1 MKKFL
6 IIILMLSMALAG
18 CKKAEEEI
26 SEPTKDEAVEETEEP
41 VREKTKTALSATLE
55 MSSDWTILDEYSTQ
69 ITEHSSDDAEDRI
82 MLATSAS
89 VDEDGE
95 VCWDDSD
102 EWALAV
108 LTEDGAYNLF
118 LERVQL
124 GDVFFEVSTAYVKGV
139 PKETIT
145 VYVFAEAGNKIYN
158 YTYDEAEDVFIGEEV
173 FSTSREADYINK
185 RYSSR

>member
-18 CKKAEEEI
+18 CKKAEEETV
-26 SEPTKDEAVEETEEP
+26 EPPKDEIAEETEER
-41 VREKTKTALSATLE
+41 VREKTKIALSTKLE
-55 MSSDWTILDEYSTQ
+55 MSSNWTILDEYSAQ
-69 ITEHSSDDAEDRI
+69 ITRHSSEDAEDRI

-108 LTEDGAYNLF
+108 VTEDGAYNLF

-124 GDVFFEVSTAYVKGV
+124 GDVFFEVSTAYVKGA
-139 PKETIT
+139 PKEIIT

-158 YTYDEAEDVFIGEEV
+158 YTYDEDEDVFIEEEV

-185 RYSSR
+185 SYSSR